1 MLPDV
6 ENLSLA
12 EGLAVALFAGYLLM
26 EWNNRSALLRVRSRM
41 VSVTYLV
48 LTTACTFLHDSALS
62 LLPGVLLLL
71 SYHALSASY
80 QKSRSEG
87 EIFHAFLFMS
97 AGSLVFPPLLLS
109 LPLFF
114 VSMQMQLRSLTWRTF
129 FAGLFGLA
137 VPYWFWVAWAVWH
150 NRLDTAFGSMPVFAV
165 AAGLP
170 DYGLLDAARIASA
183 ALVVLLVLLSLLH
196 ILRTSYNDKIRTR
209 MIFYAVM
216 VQEVLY
222 LALLAVCPQWF
233 DTLFALLLANSA
245 PLLGHYFTLAR
256 GRFMNRWFVVCL
268 LSVAVLGA
276 ANYFELWNLL

>member
-6 ENLSLA
+6 ESLSLA
-12 EGLAVALFAGYLLM
+12 EGLAVTLFTGYLLM

-48 LTTACTFLHDSALS
+48 LMTACPFLHASVLC

-71 SYHALSASY
+71 SYHTLSASY

-114 VSMQMQLRSLTWRTF
+114 ASMQMQLRSLTWRTF

-137 VPYWFWVAWAVWH
+137 VPYWFWIAWAVWH
-150 NRLDTAFGSMPVFAV
+150 NRLDTAFSSLPAFAIV
-165 AAGLP
+165 VVRP
-170 DYGLLDAARIASA
+170 DYGLLDPARMASA
-183 ALVVLLVLLSLLH
+183 ALVLFFVLLSLVH
-196 ILRTSYNDKIRTR
+196 IFRTSYNDKIRTR
-209 MIFYAVM
+209 MIFYAVI
-216 VQEVLY
+216 VQEMLY
-222 LALLAVCPQWF
+222 LVLLAVCPQWF

-268 LSVAVLGA
+268 LAAVMLGTV
-276 ANYFELWNLL
+276 NYLELWNLL

>member
-6 ENLSLA
+6 ESLSLA
-12 EGLAVALFAGYLLM
+12 EGLAVTLFTGYLLM

-48 LTTACTFLHDSALS
+48 LMAACPFLHVSAVS
-62 LLPGVLLLL
+62 LLPGVPLLL
-71 SYHALSASY
+71 SYHTLSASY
-80 QKSRSEG
+80 QKPRAEG

-137 VPYWFWVAWAVWH
+137 VPYWFLVAWAVWN
-150 NRLDTAFGSMPVFAV
+150 NRLDAALGSLPAFPAV
-165 AAGLP
+165 SGLP
-170 DYGLLDAARIASA
+170 DYSALDTARLASA
-183 ALVVLLVLLSLLH
+183 ALVALFVLLSLVH
-196 ILRTSYNDKIRTR
+196 IFRTSYNDKIRTR
-209 MIFYAVM
+209 MIFYAVI

-233 DTLFALLLANSA
+233 DELFALLLANSA

-268 LSVAVLGA
+268 LAVVMLGA
-276 ANYFELWNLL
+276 ANYLELWNLL